1 MSIKKLAIIH
11 LRGFLDTVPCLTSLV
26 EYLAEQGFKMDI
38 FILNDD
44 QFLKPTFSYN
54 NVNVHLLPGSFNL
67 NPFEMFLQMC
77 KWFKIVRRHMKTES
91 PTAIFGVDPDGLLL
105 SCFVAMGLNIPKIY
119 FSLELY
125 FLDEIESFF
134 GRLYKRAE
142 KLCNKYACFS
152 ITQDKNRARL
162 LSEENGIELNRIFIL
177 PNSSLG
183 DPQITQSN
191 LIRKMT
197 GIPDSAK
204 IILHVGVL
212 HERVMP
218 IEIAENTIIWPDD
231 WFMIFHSRN
240 IFDEKDNLIN
250 KIKEIDRKNRIKF
263 SLKTVDRSLLDE
275 LVGSADVG
283 IALYR
288 VGNTPAMGKNVLN
301 AGLSAGKVAQYLKN
315 GVPLIINDLP
325 IIADIINDYECGI
338 VLNNPED
345 LHLAISTILDDR
357 AGYAERALE
366 CYRSIYMPYP
376 HLLRISENINK
387 LYK

>member
-1 MSIKKLAIIH
+1 MSKRRIVVIH
-11 LRGFLDTVPCLTSLV
+11 LRSFLDTVPCLTSLI
-26 EYLAEQGFKMDI
+26 EYLAREGWEIDI
-38 FILNDD
+38 FILEDD
-44 QFLKPTFSYN
+44 QFIKPLFSYN
-54 NVNVHLLPGSFNL
+54 NVKVHLLSGSFEL
-67 NPFEMFLQMC
+67 NPVKIFLKMA
-77 KWFKIVRRHMKTES
+77 KWYKIVRGHLKVQNS
-91 PTAIFGVDPDGLLL
+91 SAIIGVDPDGILL
-105 SCFVAMGLNIPKIY
+105 SCLVAMGLNIPKIY

-125 FLDEIESFF
+125 FLDEIKSFF

-142 KLCNKYACFS
+142 KLCNKYAYFS

-162 LSEENGIELNRIFIL
+162 LSEENRIELDRIFIL